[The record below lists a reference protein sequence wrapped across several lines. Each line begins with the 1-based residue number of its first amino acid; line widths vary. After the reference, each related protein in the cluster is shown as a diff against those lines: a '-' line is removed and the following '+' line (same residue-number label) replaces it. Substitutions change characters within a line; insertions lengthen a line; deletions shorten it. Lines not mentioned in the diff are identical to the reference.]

1 MDETGIDIAANA
13 AHIANYIRKSYPMV
27 EREDILQEVWLWV
40 YEHPTKVDEYQ
51 DGTEHGRNK
60 LLKAMRNAAI
70 RYCQAEKARMLGYR
84 PEDNYFY
91 DVGMIR
97 SVLELIWDEEAWIS
111 PPMPEDQVQVK
122 STRDISEGN
131 NYVTALV
138 DVSSAVKTL
147 PLGEQALLK
156 ARYYEGFSSADI
168 ASGLDLTISA
178 VDARIS
184 RLVKKIQRRL
194 GGERPQRD

>member
-1 MDETGIDIAANA
+1 MDETGIDIGVNA
-13 AHIANYIRKSYPMV
+13 AYIANYIRKSYPMV
-27 EREDILQEVWLWV
+27 ERDDIEQEIWVWV
-40 YEHPTKVDEYQ
+40 YSKPEKVDEYQ

-70 RYCQAEKARMLGYR
+70 RYCQEEKARIVGYR
-84 PEDNYFY
+84 PEDNYYY

-111 PPMPEDQVQVK
+111 PPMPEDQAQVK

-131 NYVTALV
+131 NYVTTLV
-138 DVSSAVKTL
+138 DVSRAVKTL

-156 ARYYEGFSSADI
+156 ARYYEGLTSADI